1 MQRNEGRG
9 RDTRRE
15 VEKEVEGGD
24 GGWVALSGHEG
35 HTFPKAQEEGTARR
49 GHQWD
54 LGCLLHSCV
63 LVIFPQTR
71 MRGRGA
77 PPSSPARAKELIS
90 THPVYRRILMFSRP
104 ARKSSSLSLP
114 SPCPSPSQVTSDKSL
129 PHLWTWVCLLIKRDF
144 TE

>member
-90 THPVYRRILMFSRP
+90 THRSIEGFSCFPDQLGNQAVSLCRLPVP
-104 ARKSSSLSLP
+104 PLP
-114 SPCPSPSQVTSDKSL
+114 
-129 PHLWTWVCLLIKRDF
+129 R
-144 TE
+144 